1 MHALT
6 RPAILPLALGC
17 GFAIVLATS
26 ACRRKATE
34 AQCDALVD
42 HYAELAM
49 KEQFPDAGPAEIE
62 AQRKHVR
69 EESKGDDDF
78 KNCTSEVEAADY
90 ACAMKATTTE
100 GVERCLE

>member
-6 RPAILPLALGC
+6 RPAFLGGIVILL
-17 GFAIVLATS
+17 VVTSATS
-26 ACRRKATE
+26 GCRRKASE

-42 HYAELAM
+42 HYTELAM
-49 KEQFPDAGPAEIE
+49 KEQFPDAGPTEIE

-90 ACAMKATTTE
+90 GCAMKATTTE
-100 GVERCLE
+100 AIERCLE

>member
-1 MHALT
+1 MLLGGIALT
-6 RPAILPLALGC
+6 LV
-17 GFAIVLATS
+17 VLS

-49 KEQFPDAGPAEIE
+49 KEQFPDAAPTEIE
-62 AQRKHVR
+62 AQKKHVR
-69 EESKGDDDF
+69 EEAKRDDDF

-90 ACAMKATTTE
+90 ACAMKATSTDGIE
-100 GVERCLE
+100 HCLE

>member
-6 RPAILPLALGC
+6 RPAFLG
-17 GFAIVLATS
+17 GFMIAVGLGTS
-26 ACRRKATE
+26 GCHRKATE

-42 HYAELAM
+42 HYTELAM
-49 KEQFPDAGPAEIE
+49 KEQFPDAAPAEIE

-90 ACAMKATTTE
+90 TCAMKATTTE
-100 GVERCLE
+100 GIERCLE